1 MRDDDCLAAGLPRRG
16 TPFNFRDNAAR
27 SFPLSPSRR
36 TADQRLFP
44 IERYLCLLK
53 TFAVGSSW
61 INVER
66 EDLRRWNDF
75 PKHHPS
81 MRHPLPSC
89 SVSYIILETVG
100 GIVRFEDLN
109 GKFYTIFN
117 VSYFSCFL
125 DINK

>member
-16 TPFNFRDNAAR
+16 TPFNFRDNA

-53 TFAVGSSW
+53 TFAAGSSW

-66 EDLRRWNDF
+66 EGSSKMERF
-75 PKHHPS
+75 PQAS
-81 MRHPLPSC
+81 SIDA
-89 SVSYIILETVG
+89 SSSSFVSYIILETVG

-109 GKFYTIFN
+109 SEFYTMFN

>member
-53 TFAVGSSW
+53 TFAAGSSW

-81 MRHPLPSC
+81 MHHRLPSFLILFC
-89 SVSYIILETVG
+89 KLLEELFVSRILMANF
-100 GIVRFEDLN
+100 IQRS
-109 GKFYTIFN
+109 